1 MDKIVMDLVQ
11 KATKR
16 KPSSHRA
23 ASKNRV
29 KEAIKKKAALRN
41 VGRKRRETLIEKKF
55 KAKTDQIAKL
65 TEELESM
72 RALVFQTSQ
81 GDYIQEQ
88 LQAIRNIGEIIA
100 NPLAYEGY
108 VRIFIGH

>member
-1 MDKIVMDLVQ
+1 MDRVVMDLVQ

-16 KPSSHRA
+16 KRSSQRIQ
-23 ASKNRV
+23 SKNRLR
-29 KEAIKKKAALRN
+29 EAIKKKVAQRS
-41 VGRKRRETLIEKKF
+41 VGQKRRDTLIEKKF
-55 KAKTDQIAKL
+55 RAKTDQIAKL

-88 LQAIRNIGEIIA
+88 LQAIRNIGEMIS
-100 NPLAYEGY
+100 NPQSQEG
-108 VRIFIGH
+108 